1 MRYCSYSCIYW
12 INPYDGQGGIVRQRG
27 SILRYRIT
35 TIIGTRPEAIKM
47 APVVLALR
55 NSGLFK
61 SDLIATGHNTG
72 FTSATMALAT
82 GQHLELFDEALPPFA
97 LAPDHRLD
105 FTLKGCTPEIMA
117 EAIGSSLIPLLE
129 MLSPHLVLVQGDT
142 SSAFAAACTADS
154 LGIPVGHVEAGLRS
168 GDMQLFK
175 KLQVGEESVVYHKL
189 QNSPLVDLY
198 QLDYFLVVASEDDY
212 KYLTWVNFFLYH
224 SSEKRI
230 RFVPEGQ
237 NAPVSVEIE
246 PTDDEPYRVSFADM
260 LARYKVE
267 YTDNSSLDDIE
278 HELWDA
284 IFAAPNDRFDD
295 QQYAHSPW
303 FDRCC
308 RDQRSVKTLKQ
319 KGDWDDMWIKFVPR
333 KTENYVRVGGDD
345 LDLPTPAPTMIQV
358 SHFSFNKLG
367 LTLLSEPVYAQAVIN
382 GLRLEGRDLEAIQRE
397 LKLMVLLRA

>member
-1 MRYCSYSCIYW
+1 M
-12 INPYDGQGGIVRQRG
+12 
-27 SILRYRIT
+27 SILEPYVEYKP
-35 TIIGTRPEAIKM
+35 GE
-47 APVVLALR
+47 
-55 NSGLFK
+55 
-61 SDLIATGHNTG
+61 LIAAEIMNEMQSQIRADIASQAQAAVDAITQVP
-72 FTSATMALAT
+72 SAQDAD
-82 GQHLELFDEALPPFA
+82 HLEGQSLADITQAIIDQALSQ
-97 LAPDHRLD
+97 
-105 FTLKGCTPEIMA
+105 M
-117 EAIGSSLIPLLE
+117 
-129 MLSPHLVLVQGDT
+129 
-142 SSAFAAACTADS
+142 
-154 LGIPVGHVEAGLRS
+154 GLRS
-168 GDMQLFK
+168 GYMQLFK